1 MEFSTFAQVSAIDT
15 YEQTKKLNEL
25 KEMKITKLPSS
36 PNEHTESNES
46 NESPFLDISVRT
58 LLDNFVMTW
67 HKIIIDL
74 LNLELYAQ
82 DDTKEWWDRFY
93 AIIIRVLSVFW
104 APDRIFYVGVGL
116 VVASFFTFFIFAAS

>member
-25 KEMKITKLPSS
+25 KEMKITKLPPPPDEQIDSS
-36 PNEHTESNES
+36 D
-46 NESPFLDISVRT
+46 SPFLDTSVRT

-67 HKIIIDL
+67 HKIIMDL
-74 LNLELYAQ
+74 LNPELYAQ
-82 DDTKEWWDRFY
+82 DDTKEWWDIFY
-93 AIIIRVLSVFW
+93 VIIIRILSVFW
-104 APDRIFYVGVGL
+104 VPDRIFYVGVGL